1 MLGKAEEDATSA
13 PKVKIEFATGD
24 VVKIR
29 EGTFEEFEGTIEG
42 IDEHNGKISVL
53 IEIFGRSTP
62 VELDHWQVES
72 V

>member
-1 MLGKAEEDATSA
+1 MS
-13 PKVKIEFATGD
+13 VGD

-42 IDEHNGKISVL
+42 IDEHNGKVSVL